1 MGFLSSLFDFGDKP
15 TTTSSNVIPKYP
27 EELKPYIEEA
37 MKANQEIYKQ
47 RLEGGYQPYTGQT
60 IAGFTPEEIASQEGL
75 KSLVG
80 TQAPLQQEAL
90 NLARGTARQFTPETA
105 QEYMSPYLRTALDA
119 QKQEAQRQY
128 ERTAVPQFEAQA
140 VAAGGM
146 SGLGSRAGVEAAERA
161 TGQNMLLANI
171 EASGQQKAYEA
182 AVEAQL
188 QDQKQDQMMFKNQ
201 LARETD
207 AAAALGASA
216 SNIYKGKAS
225 EYGLLSQMG
234 KEGQQFDERNLEDA
248 ERRRLEEYNFPLQQ
262 LNTYAGGIAG
272 VTPNRNQA
280 QIVPK
285 QGGPS
290 WGTIAG
296 SLATKYIAPKVAD
309 WFGSYFGAKAGGQIP
324 SPPASIAPAQFQN
337 NFLEKTNSPPM
348 YNNTVAQP
356 LGGLSSTMQAQP
368 FMNISREGG
377 GPVMPPMYYRAVG
390 GQTAPMM
397 NPTMM
402 DQAQAQ
408 PLGGLS
414 STMQDPRQVYEQ
426 RMMEPSSLGS
436 SLPPISPPV
445 MPPTPATGLPSVIP
459 SQAEQ
464 NAAVSDGR
472 VTSFGDYDQAEKD
485 LQLKAAVDKFK
496 EGYNPSAVSPATAT
510 AIPAIPAIPEFQDRI
525 DVLPS
530 TPREPEIL
538 GPNVSQAPMDMNENG
553 GLLSLSQLPAGVPAN
568 YGKPPNPL
576 INASFKEPSIRPL
589 QEYQSSIYG
598 GSPTPLGDM
607 FNMGLAPQGASI
619 GGLSSTP
626 QAQPFGN
633 MFTRQAGG
641 PVMPP
646 VVYRKESGLVD
657 PEKTIQR
664 IELEKLIKEGMVP
677 RYGRGGDKTAPE
689 KSPTL
694 GEVLDSLPKYKAR
707 ESVGVINPTTG
718 KIEMPPAKS
727 LKKQATATAPAMKDS
742 IEVQGGQYT
751 ENEAALAMANDEA
764 ANTSGLA
771 FKEQTL
777 RNAIG
782 TAKTQGPDAIET
794 LRNAYK
800 KYDETMKGTV
810 ETSAARTQA
819 FWDQMA
825 LAIAR
830 GGDFKTNLVEGFA
843 KGQASLAAMD
853 KEEKAQTRASAG
865 RELSTEEKVA
875 KILASRSKTRQ
886 EQLKELARLRI
897 TLKGAE
903 KVALTKQINA
913 MKNKQYTAYLKKYN
927 ESPDELEKSIKKVI
941 DASNNPNKALQNK
954 ALAGVDE
961 DNIVGDIG
969 EIMIK
974 QGKTQLEATKIY
986 IKNLTGN

>member
-1 MGFLSSLFDFGDKP
+1 MGFLSSFFGFGDKP

-90 NLARGTARQFTPETA
+90 DLARGTARQFTPETA

-128 ERTAVPQFEAQA
+128 ERIAVPQFEAQA

-182 AVEAQL
+182 AVAAQL

-207 AAAALGASA
+207 AAAALGTSA
-216 SNIYKGKAS
+216 SDIYKGKAS
-225 EYGLLSQMG
+225 EYGLLSEMG
-234 KEGQQFDERNLEDA
+234 KEGQEFDERNLEDA
-248 ERRRLEEYNFPLQQ
+248 ERRRLEEYNYPVDQ
-262 LNTYAGGIAG
+262 LGIYAGGISG
-272 VTPNRNQA
+272 VTPNRDQA
-280 QIVPK
+280 QRVPN
-285 QGGPS
+285 QGTT
-290 WGTIAG
+290 WGRIAG
-296 SLATKYIAPKVAD
+296 GLGAQLLGPAVSKVGSGIAD
-309 WFGSYFGAKAGGQIP
+309 WFGSYFGKAGGQIP

-390 GQTAPMM
+390 GQAAPMM

-402 DQAQAQ
+402 EQAQAQ
-408 PLGGLS
+408 PLG
-414 STMQDPRQVYEQ
+414 
-426 RMMEPSSLGS
+426 
-436 SLPPISPPV
+436 
-445 MPPTPATGLPSVIP
+445 GLPSVIP

-464 NAAVSDGR
+464 NAAISDGR

-496 EGYNPSAVSPATAT
+496 EGYDPSAVSPATAT
-510 AIPAIPAIPEFQDRI
+510 ATATPATATATPEFQDRI
-525 DVLPS
+525 DVFPS
-530 TPREPEIL
+530 TPREPDIL
-538 GPNVSQAPMDMNENG
+538 GPNISQAPMDMNENG
-553 GLLSLSQLPAGVPAN
+553 GLLSLSQPAVMPDN

-576 INASFKEPSIRPL
+576 INASFKEPSIRPY
-589 QEYQSSIYG
+589 ESSIYS
-598 GSPTPLGDM
+598 GSRIPRGDM

-646 VVYRKESGLVD
+646 VVYRQESGLVD

-694 GEVLDSLPKYKAR
+694 GEVLDSLPKYKAP

-727 LKKQATATAPAMKDS
+727 LKKQATATAPAKKDS
-742 IEVQGGQYT
+742 KEAQGRQFK
-751 ENEAALAMANDEA
+751 EDDAALAMANEEA
-764 ANTSGLA
+764 ANTSGLG

-819 FWDQMA
+819 FWNQIG

-830 GGDFKTNLVEGFA
+830 PGDLKTNLVEGFA
-843 KGQASLAAMD
+843 KGQDALAAMD
-853 KEEKAQTRASAG
+853 KEKKAQTRASAG

-875 KILASRSKTRQ
+875 NILASRSKTRQ

>member
-1 MGFLSSLFDFGDKP
+1 MVAQLTAEGAYASATK
-15 TTTSSNVIPKYP
+15 KQQ
-27 EELKPYIEEA
+27 EEIRDAYEA
-37 MKANQEIYKQ
+37 LYKQ
-47 RLEGGYQPYTGQT
+47 RIGPDGGYQEGLQT
-60 IAGFTPEEIASQEGL
+60 IAPLTADQLAANQGLRGLVGSQDALRQEGVDL
-75 KSLVG
+75 
-80 TQAPLQQEAL
+80 T
-90 NLARGTARQFTPETA
+90 RGTTRQYTPSGKPIE
-105 QEYMSPYLRTALDA
+105 EYMSPYLRTALDA
-119 QKQEAQRQY
+119 QKQQAQRQY
-128 ERTAVPQFEAQA
+128 ERTSVPQFEAQA

-182 AVEAQL
+182 AVAAQL

-207 AAAALGASA
+207 AAAALGTSA
-216 SNIYKGKAS
+216 SDIYKGKAS
-225 EYGLLSQMG
+225 EYGLLSEMG
-234 KEGQQFDERNLEDA
+234 KEGQEFDERNLEDA
-248 ERRRLEEYNFPLQQ
+248 ERRRLEEYNYPVDQ
-262 LNTYAGGIAG
+262 LGIYAGGISG
-272 VTPNRNQA
+272 VTPNRDQA
-280 QIVPK
+280 QRVPN
-285 QGGPS
+285 QGTT
-290 WGTIAG
+290 WGRIAG
-296 SLATKYIAPKVAD
+296 GLGAQLLGPAVSKVGSGIAD
-309 WFGSYFGAKAGGQIP
+309 WFGSYFGKAGGQIP

-390 GQTAPMM
+390 GQAAPMM

-402 DQAQAQ
+402 EQAQAQ
-408 PLGGLS
+408 PLG
-414 STMQDPRQVYEQ
+414 
-426 RMMEPSSLGS
+426 
-436 SLPPISPPV
+436 
-445 MPPTPATGLPSVIP
+445 GLPSVIP

-464 NAAVSDGR
+464 NAAISDGR

-496 EGYNPSAVSPATAT
+496 EGYDPSAVSPAPAT
-510 AIPAIPAIPEFQDRI
+510 AIPATLATATPEFQDRI
-525 DVLPS
+525 DVFPS
-530 TPREPEIL
+530 TPREPDIL
-538 GPNVSQAPMDMNENG
+538 GPNISQAPMDMNENG
-553 GLLSLSQLPAGVPAN
+553 GLLSLSQPAVMPDN

-576 INASFKEPSIRPL
+576 INASFKEPSIRPY
-589 QEYQSSIYG
+589 ESSIYS
-598 GSPTPLGDM
+598 GSRIPRGDM

-646 VVYRKESGLVD
+646 VVYRQESGLVD

-694 GEVLDSLPKYKAR
+694 GEVLDSLPKYKAP

-727 LKKQATATAPAMKDS
+727 LKKQATATAPAKKDS
-742 IEVQGGQYT
+742 KEAQGRQFK
-751 ENEAALAMANDEA
+751 EDDAALAMANEEA
-764 ANTSGLA
+764 ANTSGLG

-819 FWDQMA
+819 FWNQIG

-830 GGDFKTNLVEGFA
+830 PGDLKTNLVEGFA
-843 KGQASLAAMD
+843 KGQDALAAMD
-853 KEEKAQTRASAG
+853 KEKKAQTRASAG

-875 KILASRSKTRQ
+875 NILASRSKTRQ

>member
-1 MGFLSSLFDFGDKP
+1 MVAQLTAEGAYASATK
-15 TTTSSNVIPKYP
+15 KQQ
-27 EELKPYIEEA
+27 EEIRDAYEA
-37 MKANQEIYKQ
+37 YYKQ
-47 RLEGGYQPYTGQT
+47 QMGSTGGYQEGLQT
-60 IAGFTPEEIASQEGL
+60 IAPLTADQLAANQGLRGLVGSQDALRQEGVDL
-75 KSLVG
+75 
-80 TQAPLQQEAL
+80 T
-90 NLARGTARQFTPETA
+90 RGTTRQYTPSGKPIE
-105 QEYMSPYLRTALDA
+105 EYMSPYLRTALDA
-119 QKQEAQRQY
+119 QKQQAQRQY

-248 ERRRLEEYNFPLQQ
+248 ERR
-262 LNTYAGGIAG
+262 
-272 VTPNRNQA
+272 
-280 QIVPK
+280 
-285 QGGPS
+285 
-290 WGTIAG
+290 
-296 SLATKYIAPKVAD
+296 
-309 WFGSYFGAKAGGQIP
+309 AKAGGQIP

-496 EGYNPSAVSPATAT
+496 EGYDPSAVSPATAT

-853 KEEKAQTRASAG
+853 KEKKAQTRASAG

-875 KILASRSKTRQ
+875 NILASRSKTRQ

>member
-1 MGFLSSLFDFGDKP
+1 MVAQLTAEGAYASATK
-15 TTTSSNVIPKYP
+15 KQQ
-27 EELKPYIEEA
+27 EEIRDAYEA
-37 MKANQEIYKQ
+37 YYKQ
-47 RLEGGYQPYTGQT
+47 QMGSTGGYQQGLPT
-60 IAGFTPEEIASQEGL
+60 IAPLTADQLAANQGLRGLVGSQDALRQEGVDL
-75 KSLVG
+75 
-80 TQAPLQQEAL
+80 T
-90 NLARGTARQFTPETA
+90 RGTTRQYTPSGKPIE
-105 QEYMSPYLRTALDA
+105 EYMSPYLRTALDA
-119 QKQEAQRQY
+119 QKQQAQRQY
-128 ERTAVPQFEAQA
+128 ERTAVPQFEAEA

-248 ERRRLEEYNFPLQQ
+248 ERRRLEEYNFPLKQ
-262 LNTYAGGIAG
+262 LNTYATGIAG

-280 QIVPK
+280 QTVPK
-285 QGGPS
+285 QGGTS
-290 WGTIAG
+290 WGRIAG
-296 SLATKYIAPKVAD
+296 GLAAKYIAPKVFN
-309 WFGSYFGAKAGGQIP
+309 WMGFKAGGQIP
-324 SPPASIAPAQFQN
+324 SPPAPIAPAQFQN

-390 GQTAPMM
+390 GQAAPMM

-402 DQAQAQ
+402 EQV
-408 PLGGLS
+408 L
-414 STMQDPRQVYEQ
+414 RQGY
-426 RMMEPSSLGS
+426 EPSVM
-436 SLPPISPPV
+436 PPISPPV

-464 NAAVSDGR
+464 NATVSDGR

-496 EGYNPSAVSPATAT
+496 EGYDPSAVSPAPATATPATAT
-510 AIPAIPAIPEFQDRI
+510 ATPATPATATPEFQDRL
-525 DVLPS
+525 DVFP
-530 TPREPEIL
+530 TIQREPEIL

-553 GLLSLSQLPAGVPAN
+553 GLLSLSQPAVMPDN

-576 INASFKEPSIRPL
+576 INASFKEPSIRPY
-589 QEYQSSIYG
+589 ESSIYS
-598 GSPTPLGDM
+598 GSRIPGGDM
-607 FNMGLAPQGASI
+607 FNMRLSPQGASI

-646 VVYRKESGLVD
+646 VVYRQVSGQVD
-657 PEKTIQR
+657 NPNEITANQLEIGMMNDPALRALYKRELNTGRPTEEEMIAQR
-664 IELEKLIKEGMVP
+664 KVLLEEQNRKAQERMLSRASPRKKAEIAKRTALEL
-677 RYGRGGDKTAPE
+677 GGVE
-689 KSPTL
+689 
-694 GEVLDSLPKYKAR
+694 
-707 ESVGVINPTTG
+707 
-718 KIEMPPAKS
+718 PA
-727 LKKQATATAPAMKDS
+727 ATKDS
-742 IEVQGGQYT
+742 KEVQEGQYT

-764 ANTSGLA
+764 ANNSGLG

-810 ETSAARTQA
+810 ETSAERTQA

-853 KEEKAQTRASAG
+853 KEKKAQTRASAG

-875 KILASRSKTRQ
+875 NILASRSKTRQ
-886 EQLKELARLRI
+886 EQLKELAKARI
-897 TLKGAE
+897 TAS
-903 KVALTKQINA
+903 AAQRAAITKQMNVLRGKA
-913 MKNKQYTAYLKKYN
+913 YTAFEKMEATALRSLMKK
-927 ESPDELEKSIKKVI
+927 
-941 DASNNPNKALQNK
+941 
-954 ALAGVDE
+954 G
-961 DNIVGDIG
+961 
-969 EIMIK
+969 
-974 QGKTQLEATKIY
+974 LEAGKGRQKSAKLDALNEIDPDVLKSDIRTLMIAYNGNQSKAIKIY
-986 IKNLTGN
+986 TDRLIGNQ

>member
-1 MGFLSSLFDFGDKP
+1 MVAQLTAEGAYAPATK
-15 TTTSSNVIPKYP
+15 KQQ
-27 EELKPYIEEA
+27 EEIRDAYEA
-37 MKANQEIYKQ
+37 YYKQ
-47 RLEGGYQPYTGQT
+47 QMGSTGGYQQGLQT
-60 IAGFTPEEIASQEGL
+60 IAPLTADQLAANQGLRGLVGSQDALRQEGVDL
-75 KSLVG
+75 
-80 TQAPLQQEAL
+80 T
-90 NLARGTARQFTPETA
+90 RGTTRQYTPSGKPIE
-105 QEYMSPYLRTALDA
+105 EYMSPYLRTALDA
-119 QKQEAQRQY
+119 QKQQAQRQY
-128 ERTAVPQFEAQA
+128 ERTSVPQFEAQA

-646 VVYRKESGLVD
+646 VVYRQESGLVD

-875 KILASRSKTRQ
+875 NILASRSKTRQ

>member
-1 MGFLSSLFDFGDKP
+1 MVAQLTAEGAYASATK
-15 TTTSSNVIPKYP
+15 KQQ
-27 EELKPYIEEA
+27 EEIRDAYEA
-37 MKANQEIYKQ
+37 YYKQ
-47 RLEGGYQPYTGQT
+47 QMGSTGGYQQGLQT
-60 IAGFTPEEIASQEGL
+60 IAPLTADQLAANQGLRGLVGSQDALRQEGVDL
-75 KSLVG
+75 
-80 TQAPLQQEAL
+80 T
-90 NLARGTARQFTPETA
+90 RGTTRQYTPSGKPIE
-105 QEYMSPYLRTALDA
+105 EYMSPYLRTALDA
-119 QKQEAQRQY
+119 QKQQAQRQY
-128 ERTAVPQFEAQA
+128 ERTSVPQFEAQA

-290 WGTIAG
+290 WGRIAG
-296 SLATKYIAPKVAD
+296 SLAAKYIAPKVAD
-309 WFGSYFGAKAGGQIP
+309 WFGSYFGKAGGQIP
-324 SPPASIAPAQFQN
+324 SPPELYQYRANGGQVFNPYEAERAAAAAQQASSQGVTSPPAPIAPAQFQN

-414 STMQDPRQVYEQ
+414 ST
-426 RMMEPSSLGS
+426 
-436 SLPPISPPV
+436 
-445 MPPTPATGLPSVIP
+445 
-459 SQAEQ
+459 
-464 NAAVSDGR
+464 
-472 VTSFGDYDQAEKD
+472 
-485 LQLKAAVDKFK
+485 
-496 EGYNPSAVSPATAT
+496 
-510 AIPAIPAIPEFQDRI
+510 
-525 DVLPS
+525 
-530 TPREPEIL
+530 
-538 GPNVSQAPMDMNENG
+538 
-553 GLLSLSQLPAGVPAN
+553 
-568 YGKPPNPL
+568 
-576 INASFKEPSIRPL
+576 
-589 QEYQSSIYG
+589 
-598 GSPTPLGDM
+598 
-607 FNMGLAPQGASI
+607 
-619 GGLSSTP
+619 P

-646 VVYRKESGLVD
+646 MVYRQVSGQVD
-657 PEKTIQR
+657 NPNEITANQLEIGMMNDPALRALYERELNTGRPTEEEMIAQR
-664 IELEKLIKEGMVP
+664 KVLLEEQNRKAQERMLSRASPRKKAEIAKRTALEL
-677 RYGRGGDKTAPE
+677 GGVE
-689 KSPTL
+689 
-694 GEVLDSLPKYKAR
+694 
-707 ESVGVINPTTG
+707 
-718 KIEMPPAKS
+718 PA
-727 LKKQATATAPAMKDS
+727 ATKDS
-742 IEVQGGQYT
+742 KEVQGGQYT

-777 RNAIG
+777 KNAIG

-819 FWDQMA
+819 FWDQIG

-830 GGDFKTNLVEGFA
+830 PGDLKTNLVEGFA
-843 KGQASLAAMD
+843 KGQDTLAAMD
-853 KEEKAQTRASAG
+853 KEKKAQTRASAG

-875 KILASRSKTRQ
+875 NILASRSKTRQ
-886 EQLKELARLRI
+886 EMLKELAKTRI
-897 TLKGAE
+897 TAS
-903 KVALTKQINA
+903 AAQRAAITKQMNVLRGKA
-913 MKNKQYTAYLKKYN
+913 YTAFEKMKDSALKSLMKKGLEAGKGRQKSAKLDALN
-927 ESPDELEKSIKKVI
+927 EIDPD
-941 DASNNPNKALQNK
+941 
-954 ALAGVDE
+954 
-961 DNIVGDIG
+961 
-969 EIMIK
+969 MIK
-974 QGKTQLEATKIY
+974 NDIRTLMIAYNGNQSKAIKIY
-986 IKNLTGN
+986 TDRLIGN